1 MEEGVVYPGD
11 VEVAV
16 ELTDRPT
23 ICPDVTA
30 ADTSCTVNLPRDIY
44 NISITQSND
53 IGSTVDSARF
63 DSELVC
69 FITHMTPMVCSIVA
83 VLVVEEKVSLILN
96 TQLLLIVTV
105 SRNKLCPET
114 ESPVLV
120 TFGARA
126 VAGGECKGQQNATQV
141 VIASGKSVSFYV
153 DADTIS
159 LGTDETVCF
168 IVSLDGVPGRLQE

>member
-1 MEEGVVYPGD
+1 M
-11 VEVAV
+11 
-16 ELTDRPT
+16 
-23 ICPDVTA
+23 
-30 ADTSCTVNLPRDIY
+30 
-44 NISITQSND
+44 
-53 IGSTVDSARF
+53 
-63 DSELVC
+63 
-69 FITHMTPMVCSIVA
+69 
-83 VLVVEEKVSLILN
+83 LVVEEKVSLILN

-114 ESPVLV
+114 HSAVLV

-126 VAGGECKGQQNATQV
+126 VARGECKGQQNATQV

-159 LGTDETVCF
+159 LGTDQTVCF